1 MTVTLHFKMLGHQ
14 PSAVKRVQPWLAW
27 AISCYWNLLYKQSLL
42 KLHNQ
47 EKWFTIQS
55 TIPQSFCVGWLF
67 GYFSREKWTCSS
79 LLGELGRSIKS
90 LHSESQVA
98 EKLRASKGTGKGL
111 NSPSHE
117 CLCVRAGPVVPC
129 LLNRPLRLLVQR
141 LEHSPAIFF
150 FYFIFSLG
158 KLEGTGI
165 LKFADKSEKKTE
177 RSYSK

>member
-14 PSAVKRVQPWLAW
+14 PSAVKCVQPWLAW

-42 KLHNQ
+42 KLQNQ
-47 EKWFTIQS
+47 DKWFTIQS
-55 TIPQSFCVGWLF
+55 TTPHSFCVGWLF

-98 EKLRASKGTGKGL
+98 EKLRASKGTAKGL

-117 CLCVRAGPVVPC
+117 CLCVRAGPAVPC

-150 FYFIFSLG
+150 YFYFFLLASW
-158 KLEGTGI
+158 
-165 LKFADKSEKKTE
+165 KKQE
-177 RSYSK
+177 F